1 MSLIEWFRT
10 KFIPN
15 CSDKTV
21 AALIFLFNKYNNE
34 LLESEDAKNFIAD
47 LCEQYSKPTVGLEE
61 VEIKHE

>member
-15 CSDKTV
+15 CGDKTI
-21 AALIFLFNKYNNE
+21 AALIFLFKYSNE
-34 LLESEDAKNFIAD
+34 LLESEDAKNFITD
-47 LCEQYSKPTVGLEE
+47 LCEQHSKSTVGLEE